1 MFSQELVDA
10 VERRAEEVSA
20 ATTAGAAEE
29 ESWTE
34 KVLKMARRSVM
45 SFLSWLAALLAKL
58 GIEVSIATLAG
69 ILVGIAAAAS
79 WLVPRMALWLRRALR
94 KRGVCE
100 VEVPLDGGS

>member
-1 MFSQELVDA
+1 MDA
-10 VERRAEEVSA
+10 VERRAEEVSVA
-20 ATTAGAAEE
+20 ATADAEE

-34 KVLKMARRSVM
+34 KVLKMARRKVM

-58 GIEVSIATLAG
+58 GIEMSVATLAG